1 MLCVEIGSYLMYFK
15 DFDHV
20 LLNMLPKNRNL
31 GATVIAD
38 FVKKCGDALLCL
50 EELPLCFFSL
60 NTANDALQL

>member
-1 MLCVEIGSYLMYFK
+1 MRGKWKLS
-15 DFDHV
+15 HV
-20 LLNMLPKNRNL
+20 LQGLLSWNMLPKNRNL